1 MRIVYQRCCGMDVHK
16 DSVTTCVLLIDE
28 YGEWRSEKRKFR
40 TMTRDLREMATWLAS
55 LRVEAIAME
64 ATGVYWK
71 PVWNILE
78 AEKKFHLLLVN
89 AHHIKQVPGRKTD
102 QKDSEWIADLLQHG
116 LLKASFVP
124 PQTIRR
130 LRDLTRMRV
139 KIRQML
145 ATFANRIQKV
155 LEDANIKLGSV
166 ASDVLG
172 VSGRHML
179 HALVEGQQDPE
190 QLAALA
196 QGRLREKRAELQLA
210 LEGHITDHHRFQL
223 KFLLEFVQFGEKQ
236 LSQLE
241 AEIRCLLAQVDPA
254 SVPPEDTV
262 TAELAAPGAKAEAP
276 ATAQKSPLQTVVEL
290 WDTIPGVDELT
301 ATTLVA
307 EMGANMDQFPSA
319 GHAAKWAGMCPGNK
333 ESAGKRLS
341 GKTPKG
347 SVWLR
352 RALCQAAWAASRTK
366 NTYLAAQYHHL
377 IVRKGKK
384 RTIVAVA
391 HTMLVMAYYM
401 AKRQCTYQEMGGDYF
416 DRRNADTMQHRLV
429 KKLKNLGYEVTLTP
443 INAPPTAQEPNAH
456 CC

>member
-16 DSVTTCVLLIDE
+16 DSVTACVLLIDE

-55 LRVEAIAME
+55 LLVEAIAME

-78 AEKKFHLLLVN
+78 AENKFHLLLVN
-89 AHHIKQVPGRKTD
+89 AHHVKQVPGRKTD

-179 HALVEGQQDPE
+179 HALVEGQQDPRTAGSTGAGAVAGE
-190 QLAALA
+190 ACRVAVGLGGSYHGSPSFPTEVLAGVCAI
-196 QGRLREKRAELQLA
+196 RREATQSV
-210 LEGHITDHHRFQL
+210 GS
-223 KFLLEFVQFGEKQ
+223 G
-236 LSQLE
+236 
-241 AEIRCLLAQVDPA
+241 DPMLTRP
-254 SVPPEDTV
+254 S
-262 TAELAAPGAKAEAP
+262 GAG
-276 ATAQKSPLQTVVEL
+276 
-290 WDTIPGVDELT
+290 IG
-301 ATTLVA
+301 
-307 EMGANMDQFPSA
+307 SA
-319 GHAAKWAGMCPGNK
+319 GGHGDRRVGSSRRGGGSSSHSPE
-333 ESAGKRLS
+333 ESPTNCG
-341 GKTPKG
+341 
-347 SVWLR
+347 
-352 RALCQAAWAASRTK
+352 RAL
-366 NTYLAAQYHHL
+366 
-377 IVRKGKK
+377 
-384 RTIVAVA
+384 
-391 HTMLVMAYYM
+391 
-401 AKRQCTYQEMGGDYF
+401 
-416 DRRNADTMQHRLV
+416 
-429 KKLKNLGYEVTLTP
+429 GYDP
-443 INAPPTAQEPNAH
+443 G
-456 CC
+456 CG

>member
-1 MRIVYQRCCGMDVHK
+1 MQIVYQRCCGMDVHK
-16 DSVTTCVLLIDE
+16 DSVTACVLLIDE
-28 YGEWRSEKRKFR
+28 YGEWRSEKRKFG

-78 AEKKFHLLLVN
+78 AENKFRLLLVN

-179 HALVEGQQDPE
+179 HAVVEGQQDPE

-196 QGRLREKRAELQLA
+196 QGRLREKRAELRLA

-236 LSQLE
+236 LGQLE
-241 AEIRCLLAQVDPA
+241 AEIRRLIIQLEPGLVSSEGAM
-254 SVPPEDTV
+254 
-262 TAELAAPGAKAEAP
+262 TAGPSAGKEAM
-276 ATAQKSPLQTVVEL
+276 ATAVKSPLQTVVEF
-290 WDTIPGVDELT
+290 WDTIPGIDELT
-301 ATTLVA
+301 ASTLVA

-319 GHAAKWAGMCPGNK
+319 GHAAKWAGICPGNK

-401 AKRQCTYQEMGGDYF
+401 AQRQCSYQELGGDYF

-443 INAPPTAQEPNAH
+443 ITASPTA
-456 CC
+456 

>member
-16 DSVTTCVLLIDE
+16 DSVTACVLLIDE

-40 TMTRDLREMATWLAS
+40 TMARDLREMSAWLAS
-55 LRVEAIAME
+55 LEVEAIAT
-64 ATGVYWK
+64 APTGVYWK

-78 AEKKFHLLLVN
+78 AENKFRLLLVN

-116 LLKASFVP
+116 LLKTSFVP

-179 HALVEGQQDPE
+179 HALVEGQHDPE

-210 LEGHITDHHRFQL
+210 LEGHVTDHHRFQL

-236 LSQLE
+236 LSQLK
-241 AEIRCLLAQVDPA
+241 AEIRCLLAQVEPA
-254 SVPPEDTV
+254 PVPAEDTV
-262 TAELAAPGAKAEAP
+262 TAELAALGVGAEAP
-276 ATAQKSPLQTVVEL
+276 ATAQKSPLQTVVE
-290 WDTIPGVDELT
+290 IPGVDELT

-319 GHAAKWAGMCPGNK
+319 GHAAKWAGICPGNK

-401 AKRQCTYQEMGGDYF
+401 AKRQCPYQELGGDYF

-443 INAPPTAQEPNAH
+443 ITAPPTAQEPTAQ

>member
-1 MRIVYQRCCGMDVHK
+1 MQIVYQRCCGMDVHK
-16 DSVTTCVLLIDE
+16 DSVTACVLLIDE

-40 TMTRDLREMATWLAS
+40 TMTRDLREMATWLAG

-78 AEKKFHLLLVN
+78 AENKFHLLLVN
-89 AHHIKQVPGRKTD
+89 AHHVKQVPGRKTD

-124 PQTIRR
+124 PLTIRR

-172 VSGRHML
+172 VSGRHIL
-179 HALVEGQQDPE
+179 HAVVEGQQDPE
-190 QLAALA
+190 QLATLAL
-196 QGRLREKRAELQLA
+196 GRLREKRAELQLA

-241 AEIRCLLAQVDPA
+241 AEIRRLLIQLEPGLVSSEGA
-254 SVPPEDTV
+254 V
-262 TAELAAPGAKAEAP
+262 TAELAAPSAGQEAV
-276 ATAQKSPLQTVVEL
+276 ATAVKSPLQTVVEF
-290 WDTIPGVDELT
+290 WDTIPGIDELT
-301 ATTLVA
+301 ASTLVA
-307 EMGANMDQFPSA
+307 EMEPIWINSPA
-319 GHAAKWAGMCPGNK
+319 
-333 ESAGKRLS
+333 RV
-341 GKTPKG
+341 TPPNGRG
-347 SVWLR
+347 SVLGTR
-352 RALCQAAWAASRTK
+352 KARGSVSPGRHPKAAFGYDELS
-366 NTYLAAQYHHL
+366 
-377 IVRKGKK
+377 
-384 RTIVAVA
+384 
-391 HTMLVMAYYM
+391 
-401 AKRQCTYQEMGGDYF
+401 AKRPGLSRAPRIPIW
-416 DRRNADTMQHRLV
+416 RRNIIT
-429 KKLKNLGYEVTLTP
+429 
-443 INAPPTAQEPNAH
+443 
-456 CC
+456 

>member
-1 MRIVYQRCCGMDVHK
+1 MQIVYQRCCGMDVHK
-16 DSVTTCVLLIDE
+16 DSVTTCVMLIDE
-28 YGEWRSEKRKFR
+28 FGEWRSEKRKFR
-40 TMTRDLREMATWLAS
+40 TVTRDLREMATWLAS

-78 AEKKFHLLLVN
+78 GENKFRLILVN

-124 PQTIRR
+124 PLAIRR

-166 ASDVLG
+166 ASDVMG

-179 HALVEGQQDPE
+179 RALVAGQKDPQ
-190 QLAALA
+190 QLAELA
-196 QGRLREKRAELQLA
+196 QGRLREKLGELQLA

-223 KFLLEFVQFGEKQ
+223 KFLLEFVQFGEEQ

-241 AEIRCLLAQVDPA
+241 AEIRRLVTQLEPGP
-254 SVPPEDTV
+254 VPREGAV
-262 TAELAAPGAKAEAP
+262 TAELATAAAGAEAV
-276 ATAQKSPLQTVVEL
+276 ATAEKSPLQTVVDL
-290 WDTIPGVDELT
+290 WDTIPGIDELT

-307 EMGANMDQFPSA
+307 ELGANMDQFPSA
-319 GHAAKWAGMCPGNK
+319 GHAAKWAGICPGNK

-391 HTMLVMAYYM
+391 HTMLIIAYYL
-401 AKRQCTYQEMGGDYF
+401 AQRQCPYQELGGDYF
-416 DRRNADTMQHRLV
+416 DRRNADTMQHRWV

-443 INAPPTAQEPNAH
+443 ITTTPTAQKTTAQS
-456 CC
+456 C

>member
-1 MRIVYQRCCGMDVHK
+1 MDVHK
-16 DSVTTCVLLIDE
+16 DSVTACLLLIDE
-28 YGEWRSEKRKFR
+28 YGELREEKRYFR
-40 TMTRDLREMATWLAS
+40 TMTRDLKEMATWLAS

-78 AEKKFHLLLVN
+78 AEKKFRLLLVN

-124 PQTIRR
+124 PLAIRR

-139 KIRQML
+139 KIRQTL
-145 ATFANRIQKV
+145 ASFANRIQKV

-179 HALVEGQQDPE
+179 QALVAGQQDPKL
-190 QLAALA
+190 LAELA
-196 QGRLREKRAELQLA
+196 QGRLREKLGALQLA
-210 LEGHITDHHRFQL
+210 LEGHVTDHPRFQL
-223 KFLLEFVQFGEKQ
+223 KFLLEFVEFGERQ

-241 AEIRCLLAQVDPA
+241 AEIRGLLTQVEPEP
-254 SVPPEDTV
+254 VPPEGAGTEV
-262 TAELAAPGAKAEAP
+262 LATPL
-276 ATAQKSPLQTVVEL
+276 KSPLQTVVEL
-290 WDTIPGVDELT
+290 WDTIPGIDELT
-301 ATTLVA
+301 ASTLVA
-307 EMGANMDQFPSA
+307 EMGANMGQFPSA
-319 GHAAKWAGMCPGNK
+319 RHAAKWAGICPGNK

-347 SVWLR
+347 NIWLR
-352 RALCQAAWAASRTK
+352 RALCEAAWAASRTK
-366 NTYLAAQYHHL
+366 DTYLAAQYKHF

-384 RTIVAVA
+384 KTIVAVA
-391 HTMLVMAYYM
+391 HSMLRIAYYLLT
-401 AKRQCTYQEMGGDYF
+401 RQCPYAELGGDFF
-416 DRRNADTMQHRLV
+416 DRVNQEAVRSRLV
-429 KKLKNLGYEVTLTP
+429 KKLVSLGYQVTLTP
-443 INAPPTAQEPNAH
+443 VSSEAAASAH
-456 CC
+456 

>member
-16 DSVTTCVLLIDE
+16 DSVTACVLLIDE

-40 TMTRDLREMATWLAS
+40 TMTRDLREMSAWLAS
-55 LRVEAIAME
+55 LDVEAIAME

-102 QKDSEWIADLLQHG
+102 QKDSEWIADLQQHG
-116 LLKASFVP
+116 LLKTSFVP

-179 HALVEGQQDPE
+179 HALVEGQHDPE
-190 QLAALA
+190 PLAALA
-196 QGRLREKRAELQLA
+196 QGRLREKGAELQLA
-210 LEGHITDHHRFQL
+210 LEGQVTDHHRFQL

-241 AEIRCLLAQVDPA
+241 AEIRCLLAQVEPA

-319 GHAAKWAGMCPGNK
+319 GHAAKWAGICPGNK

-352 RALCQAAWAASRTK
+352 RALCQAAWSASRTK
-366 NTYLAAQYHHL
+366 DTYLAAQYHHL

-384 RTIVAVA
+384 KTIVAVA
-391 HTMLVMAYYM
+391 HTMLTIACYI
-401 AKRQCTYQEMGGDYF
+401 AKRQCPYQELGGDYF
-416 DRRNADTMQHRLV
+416 DRLNADTMQHRLV
-429 KKLKNLGYEVTLTP
+429 KKLKSLGYEVTLTP
-443 INAPPTAQEPNAH
+443 ITPIVREPIAQS
-456 CC
+456 C

>member
-1 MRIVYQRCCGMDVHK
+1 MQIVYQRCCGMDVHK
-16 DSVTTCVLLIDE
+16 DSVTACVLLIDE
-28 YGEWRSEKRKFR
+28 YGEWRSEKRKFG

-78 AEKKFHLLLVN
+78 AENKFHLLLVN

-179 HALVEGQQDPE
+179 HAVVEGQQDPE

-196 QGRLREKRAELQLA
+196 QGRLREKRAELRLA

-241 AEIRCLLAQVDPA
+241 AEIRRLILQLEPGLVSSEGA
-254 SVPPEDTV
+254 V
-262 TAELAAPGAKAEAP
+262 TAAPGAGQEAMT
-276 ATAQKSPLQTVVEL
+276 TAVKSPLQAVVEF
-290 WDTIPGVDELT
+290 WDTIPGIDELT
-301 ATTLVA
+301 ASTLVA

-319 GHAAKWAGMCPGNK
+319 GHAAKWAGICPGNK

-366 NTYLAAQYHHL
+366 DTYLAAQYHHL

-401 AKRQCTYQEMGGDYF
+401 AKRQCSYQELGGDYF

-443 INAPPTAQEPNAH
+443 ITAPHTA
-456 CC
+456 